1 MNSMNR
7 AQPKVVVV
15 GAYNAD
21 LRVSCE
27 TPLVPGKS
35 ITGGPLQIF
44 GGGRGAN
51 CAVAAARAECT
62 VSFIGAC
69 GRDGFGEMAKRQLT
83 GERINLD
90 YFVEVPH
97 ANTGTTLN
105 LVEANT
111 GKHFLVCAESA
122 NDHVTPKMIQAARD
136 IIISADLVISELE
149 IPRETVWELMKLC
162 EQHSRPFVLDI
173 SPLNRTDRIPE
184 SNILLVVSESIEEAM
199 SITKTESP
207 SYAME
212 ELHRLGCQ
220 NVILIDNSTEVT
232 FSDQRR
238 TETISVPIACIVDR
252 CGATECLETWT
263 ALSLIRGASLAEAC
277 REAVIATS
285 YSLSCL
291 GGHQGMPRRS
301 EIVELAQRLS

>member
-1 MNSMNR
+1 
-7 AQPKVVVV
+7 
-15 GAYNAD
+15 
-21 LRVSCE
+21 
-27 TPLVPGKS
+27 
-35 ITGGPLQIF
+35 
-44 GGGRGAN
+44 
-51 CAVAAARAECT
+51 
-62 VSFIGAC
+62 
-69 GRDGFGEMAKRQLT
+69 
-83 GERINLD
+83 
-90 YFVEVPH
+90 
-97 ANTGTTLN
+97 
-105 LVEANT
+105 
-111 GKHFLVCAESA
+111 
-122 NDHVTPKMIQAARD
+122 
-136 IIISADLVISELE
+136 
-149 IPRETVWELMKLC
+149 
-162 EQHSRPFVLDI
+162 LDI

-252 CGATECLETWT
+252 RGATECLETWT

-301 EIVELAQRLS
+301 EIVELA

>member
-51 CAVAAARAECT
+51 CAVAAARAECN

-69 GRDGFGEMAKRQLT
+69 GRDGFGEMAKGQLT
-83 GERINLD
+83 SERINLD

-97 ANTGTTLN
+97 ASTGTTLN

-111 GKHFLVCAESA
+111 GKDFLVCAESA

-162 EQHSRPFVLDI
+162 EQHSRPFALNI

-207 SYAME
+207 SYAIE
-212 ELHRLGCQ
+212 KLHRLGCQ
-220 NVILIDNSTEVT
+220 NVILIDNSTDVT

-285 YSLSCL
+285 HSLSYL

-301 EIVELAQRLS
+301 EIVELA